1 MGELPVVD
9 TIHRQ
14 YNKFVM
20 QLRPVMYF
28 LITISQ
34 GKFNN
39 TCYIL
44 TGFGSFVTVQ
54 VYMSCTHNFNW
65 ELISRQV
72 LGHCKKPS

>member
-9 TIHRQ
+9 TIHQQ

-20 QLRPVMYF
+20 QLRPDVF
-28 LITISQ
+28 LNTSQ

-44 TGFGSFVTVQ
+44 IGFGYFVTVQ